1 MAESLRP
8 FRLRSCGGPQKFG
21 VAAGSLRGLLR
32 KGCRLL
38 QLPLAGSRLCL
49 YEDGTELT
57 ESFFRALPPQTE
69 LVLLGPGES
78 WRGCAGD
85 IERLLAAFC
94 SQQGAVV
101 EAARRLLT
109 DERAPHRQKLLADLI
124 HNLSENILAED
135 KEDDKKWFEGLESRF
150 KNKSSYMRHSC
161 ESRMRGY
168 MREVSGF
175 ISNVHPAARDAYRG
189 IIDLMADKLKSVKYN
204 GDDCPCK
211 HSINPYSN
219 RESRILFSTWNLDH
233 MYVQSVNPDLPASW
247 PSSERIEKKRA
258 VVPELAEAVKT
269 RDGREVNWEY
279 FYQLLFT
286 LDNLKLV
293 HIACHKKTNHNLS
306 CDKTR
311 IYRKRKQ
318 THEISYLLLDN
329 ILFLLLLLLFI
340 IIFLCNEMEFPGF
353 SPAPRHAR
361 EHNCWEML
369 QGEDQITKENLWL
382 EMAEL
387 PPPAP
392 ILPQLTQEP
401 TLSLGASGLSLK
413 QGTDSS
419 SHQFN
424 ISKEAVHWHGLVAVL
439 IREAAAVL
447 QEHRPPRSEQLNLL
461 CMSALAQTTSWEER
475 E

>member
-1 MAESLRP
+1 MAEPLRP
-8 FRLRSCGGPQKFG
+8 FRLRGCGSPQKFG

-38 QLPLAGSRLCL
+38 QVRGGPGRDDTRLGCRLQMLDGTASSGCRRSGPGLELPAETRAELQPLRSVPPGAGVSPGAGPHPPIGQLPLAGSRLCL

-57 ESFFRALPPQTE
+57 ESYFRALPAQTE
-69 LVLLGPGES
+69 LVLLGPGQS
-78 WRGCAGD
+78 WRGCASD

-94 SQQGAVV
+94 SHQGAVV

-109 DERAPHRQKLLADLI
+109 DERAPHRQKLLADLV

-135 KEDDKKWFEGLESRF
+135 KEEDKKWFEGLESRF
-150 KNKSSYMRHSC
+150 KNKSSYLRHSC

-168 MREVSGF
+168 MREVTGF
-175 ISNVHPAARDAYRG
+175 ISNVHPSARDAYRG
-189 IIDLMADKLKSVKYN
+189 IIDLMAEKLKSVKYN
-204 GDDCPCK
+204 GCYFDRREKEEAARLCTAEGWFSCQGPFDRDDCPCK

-233 MYVQSVNPDLPASW
+233 I
-247 PSSERIEKKRA
+247 IEKKRA

-306 CDKTR
+306 CDKSR

-318 THEISYLLLDN
+318 TQEIS
-329 ILFLLLLLLFI
+329 
-340 IIFLCNEMEFPGF
+340 
-353 SPAPRHAR
+353 
-361 EHNCWEML
+361 
-369 QGEDQITKENLWL
+369 
-382 EMAEL
+382 
-387 PPPAP
+387 
-392 ILPQLTQEP
+392 
-401 TLSLGASGLSLK
+401 
-413 QGTDSS
+413 
-419 SHQFN
+419 
-424 ISKEAVHWHGLVAVL
+424 
-439 IREAAAVL
+439 
-447 QEHRPPRSEQLNLL
+447 
-461 CMSALAQTTSWEER
+461 
-475 E
+475 

>member
-1 MAESLRP
+1 LP
-8 FRLRSCGGPQKFG
+8 
-21 VAAGSLRGLLR
+21 
-32 KGCRLL
+32 

-57 ESFFRALPPQTE
+57 ESYFRALPPQTE

-78 WRGCAGD
+78 WRGCASD

-150 KNKSSYMRHSC
+150 KNKSSYLRHSC

-175 ISNVHPAARDAYRG
+175 ISNVHPAAQDAYRG

-204 GDDCPCK
+204 GCYFDRREEEEAERLCTAEGWFSCQGPFDRDDCPCK

-233 MYVQSVNPDLPASW
+233 I
-247 PSSERIEKKRA
+247 IEKKRA

-311 IYRKRKQ
+311 IYRKRKK
-318 THEISYLLLDN
+318 THEIS
-329 ILFLLLLLLFI
+329 
-340 IIFLCNEMEFPGF
+340 
-353 SPAPRHAR
+353 
-361 EHNCWEML
+361 
-369 QGEDQITKENLWL
+369 
-382 EMAEL
+382 
-387 PPPAP
+387 
-392 ILPQLTQEP
+392 
-401 TLSLGASGLSLK
+401 
-413 QGTDSS
+413 
-419 SHQFN
+419 
-424 ISKEAVHWHGLVAVL
+424 
-439 IREAAAVL
+439 
-447 QEHRPPRSEQLNLL
+447 
-461 CMSALAQTTSWEER
+461 
-475 E
+475 

>member
-1 MAESLRP
+1 
-8 FRLRSCGGPQKFG
+8 
-21 VAAGSLRGLLR
+21 
-32 KGCRLL
+32 
-38 QLPLAGSRLCL
+38 QLPLPGSRLCL

-57 ESFFRALPPQTE
+57 ESCFRALPPQTE

-78 WRGCAGD
+78 WRGCECGAGRGARGQRRRRGLTGAASPAPGASD

-94 SQQGAVV
+94 SQQDAVL

-124 HNLSENILAED
+124 HNLSENILAEE

-150 KNKSSYMRHSC
+150 KNKSSYLRHSC

-204 GDDCPCK
+204 GCYFDRREEEEAARLCTAEGWFSCQGPFDRDDCPCK

-233 MYVQSVNPDLPASW
+233 I
-247 PSSERIEKKRA
+247 IEKKRA

-318 THEISYLLLDN
+318 THEIS
-329 ILFLLLLLLFI
+329 
-340 IIFLCNEMEFPGF
+340 
-353 SPAPRHAR
+353 
-361 EHNCWEML
+361 
-369 QGEDQITKENLWL
+369 
-382 EMAEL
+382 
-387 PPPAP
+387 
-392 ILPQLTQEP
+392 
-401 TLSLGASGLSLK
+401 
-413 QGTDSS
+413 
-419 SHQFN
+419 
-424 ISKEAVHWHGLVAVL
+424 
-439 IREAAAVL
+439 
-447 QEHRPPRSEQLNLL
+447 
-461 CMSALAQTTSWEER
+461 
-475 E
+475 

>member
-1 MAESLRP
+1 MAEPPRP
-8 FRLRSCGGPQKFG
+8 FRLRGAGGPQKFG

-57 ESFFRALPPQTE
+57 ESYFRVLPPQTE
-69 LVLLGPGES
+69 LLLLGPGQS
-78 WRGCAGD
+78 WRGCASD
-85 IERLLAAFC
+85 IERLLAALC
-94 SQQGAVV
+94 SQRDALV
-101 EAARRLLT
+101 EAARKLLT
-109 DERAPHRQKLLADLI
+109 DERAPRRQKLLADLI

-189 IIDLMADKLKSVKYN
+189 VMDLMADKLKSVKYN
-204 GDDCPCK
+204 GCYFDRREEEEAARLCTVEGWFSCQVCAALPKADSWNHGMVWVRRDLKIHLIPPLAMGDKCDTFHCSPLVSQGPFDRDDCPCK

-233 MYVQSVNPDLPASW
+233 I
-247 PSSERIEKKRA
+247 IEKKRA

-293 HIACHKKTNHNLS
+293 HIACHKKTTHNLS
-306 CDKTR
+306 CDKTK

-318 THEISYLLLDN
+318 NHEIS
-329 ILFLLLLLLFI
+329 
-340 IIFLCNEMEFPGF
+340 
-353 SPAPRHAR
+353 
-361 EHNCWEML
+361 
-369 QGEDQITKENLWL
+369 
-382 EMAEL
+382 
-387 PPPAP
+387 
-392 ILPQLTQEP
+392 
-401 TLSLGASGLSLK
+401 
-413 QGTDSS
+413 
-419 SHQFN
+419 
-424 ISKEAVHWHGLVAVL
+424 
-439 IREAAAVL
+439 
-447 QEHRPPRSEQLNLL
+447 
-461 CMSALAQTTSWEER
+461 
-475 E
+475 

>member
-1 MAESLRP
+1 MIPGCGAAYRCGADLPGLDGTGTTGCCSSGPGLAAVTRAEPQPLPS
-8 FRLRSCGGPQKFG
+8 GPPGAG
-21 VAAGSLRGLLR
+21 VPPAAHPPVG
-32 KGCRLL
+32 

-57 ESFFRALPPQTE
+57 ESYFRALPPQTE
-69 LVLLGPGES
+69 LVLLGAGES
-78 WRGCAGD
+78 WPGCASD
-85 IERLLAAFC
+85 IERLLAAFS

-150 KNKSSYMRHSC
+150 KNKSSYLRHSC

-189 IIDLMADKLKSVKYN
+189 IIDLMTDKLKSVKYN
-204 GDDCPCK
+204 GCYFDRKEEEEAARLCTAEGWFSCQGPFDRDDCPCK

-233 MYVQSVNPDLPASW
+233 I
-247 PSSERIEKKRA
+247 IEKKRA

-318 THEISYLLLDN
+318 THEIS
-329 ILFLLLLLLFI
+329 
-340 IIFLCNEMEFPGF
+340 
-353 SPAPRHAR
+353 
-361 EHNCWEML
+361 
-369 QGEDQITKENLWL
+369 
-382 EMAEL
+382 
-387 PPPAP
+387 
-392 ILPQLTQEP
+392 
-401 TLSLGASGLSLK
+401 
-413 QGTDSS
+413 
-419 SHQFN
+419 
-424 ISKEAVHWHGLVAVL
+424 
-439 IREAAAVL
+439 
-447 QEHRPPRSEQLNLL
+447 
-461 CMSALAQTTSWEER
+461 
-475 E
+475 